1 MVIIKVKNNRG
12 RLLHYNTSNNDIH
25 KNISKI
31 LGNERNEEIITH
43 NSKIYNSIILR
54 KTFYSR
60 E

>member
-1 MVIIKVKNNRG
+1 MKNNRG

-25 KNISKI
+25 KNTPKI

-43 NSKIYNSIILR
+43 NIKIYNSIIFP